1 MYRPK
6 KTRAILKISDLQ
18 ESFVKRIERMVSVSN
33 EGRVVFDRYLESSL
47 KNKTRQKRS
56 KTSVEFKIHP
66 EIRHTMSIKD
76 LLSSAK
82 SKNMLVN
89 LTQQHSHQAGRGLR
103 QQNQISR
110 L

>member
-1 MYRPK
+1 MYKSK
-6 KTRAILKISDLQ
+6 KTSAILISDLQ
-18 ESFVKRIERMVSVSN
+18 ESFVKRIERMVSGFN
-33 EGRVVFDRYLESSL
+33 EGRVLFDRYLESSL